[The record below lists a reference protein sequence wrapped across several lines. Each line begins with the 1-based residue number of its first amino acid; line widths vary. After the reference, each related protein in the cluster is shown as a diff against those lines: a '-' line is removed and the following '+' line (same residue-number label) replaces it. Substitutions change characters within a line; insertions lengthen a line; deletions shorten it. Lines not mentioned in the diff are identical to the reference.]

1 MVVWSEENVVHLLN
15 RAGFG
20 AKPNDIKGFL
30 RRGVGLSVE
39 ILVSQK
45 PTSAK
50 GPSAPTN
57 ERSEL
62 KKLSTWW
69 AKRMATQNARRL
81 QEKMV
86 LFWHDHFATQFSVA
100 KSVRRMSYQ
109 NRTFR
114 EHGLGPLRTL
124 VWEVTRDPAMLEMLD
139 GRQNRKNALN
149 ENFARELMELFVLG
163 VFSFDETE
171 ENYTQTDVTELTRAL
186 TGFQYDA
193 NDVGFFNLARWD
205 SGSKTLFAGKPF
217 QATGP
222 IGVEDGAGN
231 LLPPAQNAIDILFT
245 HTDSAGNLTMP
256 RFLGKKL
263 WEYFAYP
270 NPDAAL
276 IDEITT
282 DFRANGY
289 VVRDLLRSL
298 FTHDE
303 FYSATAKTSSVK
315 NPCEFLFSAMRALD
329 AQSSHVLTPDKLE
342 DMGMELFE
350 PPSVNGWSSGPSW
363 LSSGQLVAR
372 FDAAQA
378 VGAGR
383 SATDVK
389 LKPEKLIP
397 KGAVGEDEVVDEIL
411 ARLGIAAKTPSGTR
425 QALID
430 YFEGM
435 NDFEDEEVLE
445 KKVRGAVALALQIPE
460 ASIH

>member
-1 MVVWSEENVVHLLN
+1 
-15 RAGFG
+15 
-20 AKPNDIKGFL
+20 
-30 RRGVGLSVE
+30 
-39 ILVSQK
+39 
-45 PTSAK
+45 
-50 GPSAPTN
+50 
-57 ERSEL
+57 
-62 KKLSTWW
+62 
-69 AKRMATQNARRL
+69 
-81 QEKMV
+81 MV

-139 GRQNRKNALN
+139 GRQNRRNALN
-149 ENFARELMELFVLG
+149 ENYPRELMELFLLG

-193 NDVGFFNLARWD
+193 NDVGFFNSARWD
-205 SGSKTLFAGKPF
+205 TGSKTLFAGKPF
-217 QATGP
+217 QATGA
-222 IGVEDGAGN
+222 IGVEDGSGN

-276 IDEITT
+276 IDEITA

-350 PPSVNGWSSGPSW
+350 PYGALRAAERQRLEQRP
-363 LSSGQLVAR
+363 LVALLR
-372 FDAAQA
+372 PARRALQRRAGRRRRPLGDRRQAEAGEADPEGRRRRGRGRGRDPRAPRHRREDAAGDPSSA
-378 VGAGR
+378 DRLLRGHERLRRRRSAREKGARRRGAGAPDSR
-383 SATDVK
+383 SQHP
-389 LKPEKLIP
+389 L
-397 KGAVGEDEVVDEIL
+397 
-411 ARLGIAAKTPSGTR
+411 
-425 QALID
+425 
-430 YFEGM
+430 
-435 NDFEDEEVLE
+435 
-445 KKVRGAVALALQIPE
+445 RGKR
-460 ASIH
+460 